1 MVIPPLLL
9 ERYLIVIVQENQLYP
24 LESSGMMPANT
35 LENCC
40 NNIENRTREPPDPYG
55 STPLYDVLI
64 GVMSST
70 EKKNVVVNMTGSDK

>member
-1 MVIPPLLL
+1 
-9 ERYLIVIVQENQLYP
+9 
-24 LESSGMMPANT
+24 MMPANT